1 MASQFDQYQ
10 ETAKRAG
17 WVSAWQEMLRFVTPI
32 IDRAGRY
39 EDTRSAVMMRDL
51 CTSQLFLS
59 GAPGG
64 VEPGKLSPDINTLGV
79 NMTISV
85 SVSAHADTAEAE
97 DQMLDKL
104 RSAVKAMADSGQVYS
119 ASASTSHHGT
129 VDLNVPKAEVE

>member
-10 ETAKRAG
+10 AAAKRAG
-17 WVSAWQEMLRFVTPI
+17 WIAAWQEMLRFVTPI

-64 VEPGKLSPDINTLGV
+64 VEPGKLSPEIATLSEGAT
-79 NMTISV
+79 MAQTQPGQREGE
-85 SVSAHADTAEAE
+85 SATDFEARMRREAQDAGQTVEAATAQQQERESGQQDTASAE
-97 DQMLDKL
+97 
-104 RSAVKAMADSGQVYS
+104 R
-119 ASASTSHHGT
+119 
-129 VDLNVPKAEVE
+129 